1 MSEVRVRPKH
11 RLVAGSVHRNAFT
24 LDYAQFYLRPVPI
37 SGQQQQQTQQQH
49 QQIVQQQLLAQ
60 QQHQLQIQQLQQQLL
75 LQQIERELQ
84 QHQQLLYSQRQA
96 QCSYPPVRQRW
107 LSGSHYDYAAPQQL
121 VPQLQQT
128 HPHQQQQHLQHLQQ
142 QQEQQQQQQYSYYFS
157 RGSTSTSSGLGLGLG
172 LGFGLGSGNLASWYH
187 LPSTSAHIYIGTTS
201 SGGAGTTPYPY
212 PYRGLGA
219 YSGGGYPA
227 AALINFDASPTP
239 LLASAGTSPGYL
251 PPLPVPAVLPP
262 PPPAPS
268 VATDY
273 YFSSR
278 STRTLPPQPTAA
290 TAIGATTGTAAAAA
304 SAARL
309 SPFQEYTA
317 NAAEELQAGY
327 RYKATPRRRYD
338 AYDNYGYLP
347 GFASTTEDEEDLLD
361 ECLPAALLSTDC
373 DSLEE
378 VRFLQ
383 HQAEEDDDEDDEEVA
398 TQLAHILDLP
408 DFLHPYGGGAG
419 GSSRGSIHS
428 HKTPPQHEYQTE
440 HGSAAAGGGG
450 GATTGG
456 GGGVGGTEGGGSISG
471 GGVGQS
477 QRETV
482 EQRYH
487 QYQYQQQHHHQ
498 QQQFHHHHHQQQ
510 QQQQQQQQFQQTPQ
524 QSQGHQQQ
532 AYHSYQY
539 PSQDSCEGFNH
550 FANDTSSCLGN
561 QRMMV
566 SKLWNSC
573 FPEFTPDHVHRH
585 NFYLCQWQRNTQV
598 RIVYLFYRWI
608 TAITCLAAL
617 VCSLLDIGR
626 TEEHFEH
633 HYAKWWIY
641 LTHWGLLFCTV
652 QAWLAA
658 WIVTQGMMV
667 EREDFEIVR
676 QAKKS
681 RLHHLYWVLYTC
693 ATVYAFIVTMCY
705 WLLVHNSEIHKID
718 TLNIMVHVLN
728 SIIMLIDLAIV
739 GHPIKM
745 SHAYFTTG
753 IGLAYAIFTGIY
765 FLAGGTDRKNQTA
778 IYPMMDWTKPGK
790 AIIVTACAIIFTFF
804 VHFCCYLLY
813 RGRVWLFTKL
823 CIRGRHN
830 RDGEMGEG
838 LNDDSGSRMGGG
850 GGGGTVGG
858 TGGGFSGSVAAATS
872 VCVGAGGSSQDY
884 AHQQQYPI
892 PHTEQPRAGNQQ
904 QHQQQQPPANY
915 QAPPQYSGY
924 LQQPVVAGVNVG
936 VISAEG
942 VYQPIGTDSG
952 RTSGGGGGGVGV
964 AVADGSGKHKSASG
978 SGSGSGSGSALTRTV
993 AHLDA
998 SQREQFLNPNKIVE
1012 YKM

>member
-1 MSEVRVRPKH
+1 
-11 RLVAGSVHRNAFT
+11 
-24 LDYAQFYLRPVPI
+24 
-37 SGQQQQQTQQQH
+37 
-49 QQIVQQQLLAQ
+49 
-60 QQHQLQIQQLQQQLL
+60 
-75 LQQIERELQ
+75 
-84 QHQQLLYSQRQA
+84 
-96 QCSYPPVRQRW
+96 
-107 LSGSHYDYAAPQQL
+107 
-121 VPQLQQT
+121 
-128 HPHQQQQHLQHLQQ
+128 
-142 QQEQQQQQQYSYYFS
+142 
-157 RGSTSTSSGLGLGLG
+157 
-172 LGFGLGSGNLASWYH
+172 
-187 LPSTSAHIYIGTTS
+187 
-201 SGGAGTTPYPY
+201 
-212 PYRGLGA
+212 
-219 YSGGGYPA
+219 
-227 AALINFDASPTP
+227 
-239 LLASAGTSPGYL
+239 
-251 PPLPVPAVLPP
+251 
-262 PPPAPS
+262 
-268 VATDY
+268 
-273 YFSSR
+273 
-278 STRTLPPQPTAA
+278 
-290 TAIGATTGTAAAAA
+290 
-304 SAARL
+304 
-309 SPFQEYTA
+309 
-317 NAAEELQAGY
+317 
-327 RYKATPRRRYD
+327 
-338 AYDNYGYLP
+338 
-347 GFASTTEDEEDLLD
+347 
-361 ECLPAALLSTDC
+361 
-373 DSLEE
+373 
-378 VRFLQ
+378 
-383 HQAEEDDDEDDEEVA
+383 
-398 TQLAHILDLP
+398 
-408 DFLHPYGGGAG
+408 
-419 GSSRGSIHS
+419 
-428 HKTPPQHEYQTE
+428 
-440 HGSAAAGGGG
+440 
-450 GATTGG
+450 
-456 GGGVGGTEGGGSISG
+456 
-471 GGVGQS
+471 
-477 QRETV
+477 
-482 EQRYH
+482 
-487 QYQYQQQHHHQ
+487 
-498 QQQFHHHHHQQQ
+498 
-510 QQQQQQQQFQQTPQ
+510 
-524 QSQGHQQQ
+524 
-532 AYHSYQY
+532 
-539 PSQDSCEGFNH
+539 
-550 FANDTSSCLGN
+550 
-561 QRMMV
+561 MMV

-705 WLLVHNSEIHKID
+705 WLLVHNPEIHKID
-718 TLNIMVHVLN
+718 ALNIMVHVLN

-850 GGGGTVGG
+850 GGIMGS
-858 TGGGFSGSVAAATS
+858 GGGGGGA
-872 VCVGAGGSSQDY
+872 AGGSVGAAGALGSSQEY

-892 PHTEQPRAGNQQ
+892 AHTEQPRAGSNQQQ
-904 QHQQQQPPANY
+904 QHQPPGSY
-915 QAPPQYSGY
+915 QLPPQYSGY

-942 VYQPIGTDSG
+942 VYQPIGTDTG
-952 RTSGGGGGGVGV
+952 RTSGGGSGGGG
-964 AVADGSGKHKSASG
+964 DGKHKSSSGTGQG

-993 AHLDA
+993 AHLEA

>member
-1 MSEVRVRPKH
+1 MHSH
-11 RLVAGSVHRNAFT
+11 SNAFT
-24 LDYAQFYLRPVPI
+24 LDYAQFYFRAVPI
-37 SGQQQQQTQQQH
+37 SGQQQQQQRQQQH
-49 QQIVQQQLLAQ
+49 QQLVQQQLLAQ
-60 QQHQLQIQQLQQQLL
+60 QQQQLQIQQLQQQLL
-75 LQQIERELQ
+75 LQRLERELQ
-84 QHQQLLYSQRQA
+84 QNYAAL
-96 QCSYPPVRQRW
+96 RQRW
-107 LSGSHYDYAAPQQL
+107 LTGYEQEQQL
-121 VPQLQQT
+121 Q
-128 HPHQQQQHLQHLQQ
+128 HHQQLQHLQQ
-142 QQEQQQQQQYSYYFS
+142 LEHHQQLQQHQQQYSYYFS
-157 RGSTSTSSGLGLGLG
+157 RGSTSTGTGSGLGLGLG

-201 SGGAGTTPYPY
+201 SSTGGAGGGADSTAYPY
-212 PYRGLGA
+212 PYRSLGT

-251 PPLPVPAVLPP
+251 PPLAVPAALPP

-273 YFSSR
+273 YFTSR
-278 STRTLPPQPTAA
+278 STRTVPPPPPAPPTP
-290 TAIGATTGTAAAAA
+290 AAAAA
-304 SAARL
+304 SAVTAVSAGATAAARL
-309 SPFQEYTA
+309 SPFRDYS
-317 NAAEELQAGY
+317 AAEELQAGY

-347 GFASTTEDEEDLLD
+347 GFASTTEDEEDLLED
-361 ECLPAALLSTDC
+361 CLPQALLSTDC
-373 DSLEE
+373 SSLED
-378 VRFLQ
+378 VRFFHLQ
-383 HQAEEDDDEDDEEVA
+383 EEDEDEDDEEVA

-408 DFLHPYGGGAG
+408 DFLHPYGGSGRDG
-419 GSSRGSIHS
+419 LHS

-440 HGSAAAGGGG
+440 HGSAAAGGAAGG
-450 GATTGG
+450 TGEVGG
-456 GGGVGGTEGGGSISG
+456 GGH
-471 GGVGQS
+471 S
-477 QRETV
+477 QRISE
-482 EQRYH
+482 EQRY
-487 QYQYQQQHHHQ
+487 QPYQYQQQHQHQ
-498 QQQFHHHHHQQQ
+498 QHQPLNQQQ
-510 QQQQQQQQFQQTPQ
+510 QQQQRQQQQSQYPQQGQQFQQAQ
-524 QSQGHQQQ
+524 QQQ

-550 FANDTSSCLGN
+550 FATNAGSCLGN

-705 WLLVHNSEIHKID
+705 WLLVHNPDIHKID

-728 SIIMLIDLAIV
+728 SIIMLIDLAVV

-850 GGGGTVGG
+850 GGVGG
-858 TGGGFSGSVAAATS
+858 AGGIGGGGGSAGGSAGVA
-872 VCVGAGGSSQDY
+872 GAGGSSQEY

-892 PHTEQPRAGNQQ
+892 PHTEQPRAGSHQQ
-904 QHQQQQPPANY
+904 QQQQPPGSY
-915 QAPPQYSGY
+915 QLPPQYSGY

-942 VYQPIGTDSG
+942 VYQPIGTDAG
-952 RTSGGGGGGVGV
+952 RTSGGGGGV
-964 AVADGSGKHKSASG
+964 DGKHKTTSG
-978 SGSGSGSGSALTRTV
+978 SGSGTGQGLGQGQGQGLGQGQGQGSGSGSGSALTRTV
-993 AHLDA
+993 AHLEA